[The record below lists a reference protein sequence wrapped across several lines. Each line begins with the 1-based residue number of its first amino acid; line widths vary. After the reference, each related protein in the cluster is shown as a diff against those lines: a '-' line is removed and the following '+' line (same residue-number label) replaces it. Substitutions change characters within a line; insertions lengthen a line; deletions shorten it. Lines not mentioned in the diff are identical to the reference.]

1 MDLNLDKLAAE
12 NDYRGALLIVQ
23 QQRREYERM
32 QDTVVLEVRKAYRDM
47 TEAADRYKVQSEA
60 LSLAR
65 QRFNNTIS
73 LLEYN
78 RANTRDVLDARKDL
92 YNAQNAATAA
102 LVNYAV
108 AMLDFYRDVEI
119 LQVRPDGMWQ
129 L

>member
-47 TEAADRYKVQSEA
+47 TEAADRYKIQSEA

-65 QRFNNTIS
+65 QRFDNTIS

-78 RANTRDVLDARKDL
+78 RANTRDVLDARKDH
-92 YNAQNAATAA
+92 TPA
-102 LVNYAV
+102 L
-108 AMLDFYRDVEI
+108 
-119 LQVRPDGMWQ
+119 G
-129 L
+129 

>member
-1 MDLNLDKLAAE
+1 
-12 NDYRGALLIVQ
+12 VQ

-65 QRFNNTIS
+65 QRFNSTIS

-119 LQVRPDGMWQ
+119 MQVRPDGMWQ
-129 L
+129 NTFATNVK